1 MIEKFLDAYELKARV
16 APGLILSLPL
26 LVVVVYAAPILSSWS
41 IFAASGVCSLA
52 LLYGLSL
59 VVRARGGA
67 IEKKLWN
74 SWGGPPSTRFMRHRD
89 ATFGKELKQSIEKAL
104 ATKFPSAPILSPDE
118 EARNPGRADNAIVD
132 AFRQVRQ
139 FLRQNDPDGLWS
151 KLNIEYG
158 FCRNLLGSR
167 MIWAGISLAAMLF
180 AIVFAMQTGSPALN
194 PASAICFLTL
204 ACSIYVGWFVLPS
217 TVKRIGDTYAE
228 TAWMSFLQNSSQNAT
243 AAGK

>member
-89 ATFGKELKQSIEKAL
+89 ATFGKELKESIEKAL
-104 ATKFPSAPILSPDE
+104 ATKLTAAPILSPDE
-118 EARNPGRADNAIVD
+118 EARNPESADKAIVD

-139 FLRQNDPDGLWS
+139 LLRQNDPDGLWF
-151 KLNIEYG
+151 KLNVEYG

-167 MIWAGISLAAMLF
+167 TIWAGISLAAMVF
-180 AIVFAMQTGSPALN
+180 AIVFAQQTGSSPVNA
-194 PASAICFLTL
+194 ASAICLL
-204 ACSIYVGWFVLPS
+204 SLVCSIYTGWFVLPN
-217 TVKRIGDTYAE
+217 TVKRIGETYAE
-228 TAWMSFLQNSSQNAT
+228 AAWMSFLSKQK
-243 AAGK
+243 GE